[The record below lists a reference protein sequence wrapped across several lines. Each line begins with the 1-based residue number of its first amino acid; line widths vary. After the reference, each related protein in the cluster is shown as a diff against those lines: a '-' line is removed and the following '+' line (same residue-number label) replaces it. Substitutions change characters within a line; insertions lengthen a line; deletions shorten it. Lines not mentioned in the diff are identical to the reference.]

1 MQIFVDGLQNQMRQL
16 GWSPSQK
23 LPIKLSGTFLQSI
36 ALTSELASSEL
47 LPASTIF
54 VPLPTSNLHYLIV
67 RITMNGL
74 VFELL
79 RLARV
84 PVTNGPGMKL
94 AVDSRSALPLKLL
107 RQRRQDAKGKR
118 RADVRDDDKG
128 KSVVALPVIE
138 EPEAFG

>member
-1 MQIFVDGLQNQMRQL
+1 MDGLQNQMRQL
-16 GWSPSQK
+16 GWSPTQK
-23 LPIKLSGTFLQSI
+23 LPIKLSGMSPLPI

-118 RADVRDDDKG
+118 RADMGDDKG
-128 KSVVALPVIE
+128 KSAVVLPVIE